1 MALEDAAELAAF
13 VQVAVLLRAGGCV
26 ALAGCKSSVCAD
38 GCVPP
43 GRKSSVCA
51 DGCVALGRKSSV
63 CADGC
68 VPLGRKSS
76 VCADGC
82 VIVCSRLCSFTCR
95 YNSCVS
101 IQVKPTICWLYN
113 EGELVPFF
121 KGK

>member
-68 VPLGRKSS
+68 V
-76 VCADGC
+76 
-82 VIVCSRLCSFTCR
+82 IVCSRLCSFTCR

>member
-26 ALAGCKSSVCAD
+26 ALAGC
-38 GCVPP
+38 
-43 GRKSSVCA
+43 
-51 DGCVALGRKSSV
+51 
-63 CADGC
+63 
-68 VPLGRKSS
+68 KSS